1 MNIEGVLF
9 VDSTSSIDL
18 VGRGATFLDGAKNQT
33 GGSYGGRGGR
43 YGGSLLGL
51 EERGSYM
58 RPQEF
63 GAGGRYNS
71 STTHGGGAIKLA
83 VRKLRLDGVVRA
95 NGQPASQ
102 AGVGGGSGGSIWLDI
117 EELSGTGSIEANGGG
132 AYSAAGGGGGGRIAV
147 YYDRNVDFPLSQINA
162 KGGAGNGSG
171 AKAGGAGTIY
181 VVDRGQETAILRL
194 ESLGP
199 QSEQT
204 TISEDV
210 SSLSSLEVNSANVK
224 FQHARTIRNTPQVYI
239 DSVVHQE
246 GELEAI
252 GSSLKLDKSQ
262 LFLPTITPLSKE
274 QSWADVVLINNS
286 LLSHNFVSEN
296 SVRGID
302 WRVDTMQ
309 VDQSSAVD
317 VRGRGATFLDGAKN
331 QTGGSYGGRGGR
343 YGGSLLGL
351 EERGSYMRPQEFGA
365 GGRYNSST
373 THGGGAIKLAVRK
386 LRLDGVV
393 RANGQPASQAG
404 VGGGSG
410 GSIWLDIEELSGT
423 GSIEANGGGAYS
435 AAGGGGG
442 GRIAVYYDRN
452 VDFPLSQIN
461 AKGGAGN
468 GSGAKAGGAGTIYV
482 VDRGQETAILR
493 LESLGPQSEQ
503 TTISEDVSSLSS
515 LEVNSA
521 NVKFQHARTIR
532 NTPQVYIDSVVHQ
545 EGELEAIG
553 SSLKL
558 DKSQLFLPTITPL
571 SKEQSWADVV
581 LINNSLLSHN
591 FVSENSVRGIDWR
604 VDTMQVDQS
613 SAVDVRGRG
622 ATFLDGAKNQTGG
635 SYGGRGGRYGG
646 SLLGLEERGSYM
658 RPQEFGAGGRY
669 NSSTTHGGGAIKL
682 AVRKLRLDG
691 VVRANGQPASQAG
704 VGGGSGGSIWLDI
717 EELSGTGSIEAN
729 GGGAYSAAG
738 GGGGGRIAVYYDRN
752 VDFPLSQINAKGGAG
767 NGSGAKAGGAGTIY
781 VVDRG
786 QETAILRLESLGL
799 QSEQTTISEDV
810 SLLSSLEVNS
820 AAINIKG
827 DLVAK
832 DAVLSMDQ
840 GLLAIS
846 TLTRKGVV
854 QSWSEVTLRNNS
866 ALGHYYV
873 TEGSQ
878 RGLDWIVDKMSVDA
892 TSAIN
897 VSGYG
902 GEFIDGV
909 GDWAGGSYG
918 GRGGHYQNNGASA
931 EEYGSYLHPVDFG
944 SGGRY
949 GDLFTRGG
957 GAVKLKVN
965 QLRLDGAI
973 RADGWKGSNYFGGG
987 SGGSIWLDV
996 RELSGSGSISA
1007 NGADALHYAGGGG
1020 GGRVAVYY
1028 DKNIDFNLEAV
1039 TALGG
1044 LGHTGESGGA
1054 GTVYLEDRTL
1064 HRKELILASKSKN
1077 SERTIIS
1084 EDVSDLSRVVVQSA
1098 NIGFRH
1104 DRKIQNAA
1112 QVFKDSQV
1120 AQEGELEVSD
1130 SSLTMDSSLYIVATV
1145 TPRSKV
1151 QRWTDILLANNSRV
1165 RHGSAVDE
1173 SIRGIDWVADSVTID
1188 ETSSIDVTGFGRN
1201 YIEGTGTQAGGSYGG
1216 KGGSGASSNSG
1227 PVYGDSR
1234 YPIDFGA
1241 GGRGKSTSSVRGGGA
1256 IKLVTHALKLDGVL
1270 RADGKQGGTE
1280 EAGGS
1285 GGSIWI
1291 NTGTIEGKGTIFANG
1306 GDATYFGG
1314 GGGGGRVAVYYEDN
1328 AGFVLSQVAAKGGLG
1343 NRASSGEDGTV
1354 HIEQKNMAVVAV
1366 GSSPANGALLSSP
1379 LTEATIRFLHPI
1391 DSTSFTK
1398 ADVNIAGPVS
1408 VQVASVSMVDS
1419 LTARVLF
1426 ETPIS
1431 VRGDYS
1437 LEIGPEIKGTGGGLM
1452 DQDRD
1457 GVSGEPDD
1465 DKFRVNFQ
1473 MEVVDEVID
1482 RDTIIAA
1489 DDDSYRNKSLLV
1501 KGATLTVLGK
1511 HDFGEV
1517 RLTEGAIMTTSAAT
1531 SESQPIPEW
1540 NIGRLAIDHGAL
1552 IDVSGL
1558 GLPPTNDVIGD
1569 AGGSYGGAG
1578 DIDTET
1584 DAATNPVFGDKLEPA
1599 AYGIGGRGVNGAGF
1613 SLGGGALK
1621 LHVDELILE
1630 GDIRAN
1636 GGVAE
1641 LNTAGASGGS
1651 LLVNVRTISGEGI
1664 ISASG
1669 SSGNQSKGHGGG
1681 GRIALYY
1688 QNINGFSP
1696 AAQIMA
1702 SGGYEGEAAK
1712 GSVYTSH
1719 VKTPTAV
1726 KRTGL
1731 DKFTASRDT
1740 WVDIEFI
1747 NEIDPTSFTI
1757 EDVSLIDS
1765 LGVARNILQIEK
1777 QNAVTYRVT
1786 WDGELQEGKYS
1797 LLVGP
1802 GILAAT
1808 GEGMDQNGNGTTGE
1822 LADQYRH
1829 EFTVDRTPPAPVSV
1843 ISHGAGETY
1852 QLNQDVV
1859 TLTGET
1865 SANVAVWINGRE
1877 VKSYGEGAWAVDY
1890 SLSEGTNTLV
1900 ISARDEA
1907 GNSSEEI
1914 NLSFQVDL
1922 TLPQILAVTP
1932 GDLINVAPEQI
1943 RIRFIEE
1950 NVDASTSS
1958 MTLLRDGVVISGDA
1972 RIEGDE
1978 LIFVPASTLLS
1989 GHYKVR
1995 PEIKDIAGN
2004 TSIAKDYVFELDNVP
2019 PASVTLQAYPEVTTI
2034 NQYLFKGTK
2043 EAGSGVWLGETEII
2057 KPNADTTWQYSA
2069 ALVSG
2074 DNLLPFTLRDLAGN
2088 ASTPTIAN
2096 IRFDDAAPGQVALTV
2111 NGKGNGTEAALDWSV
2126 YDEFANGNDIAA
2138 YHIYVSGSNFS
2149 DIAGMTP
2156 AASTSSGA
2164 KTFKLAGLMRGATV
2178 YVAVVAEDA
2187 AGLKRAAVTAQA
2199 VTPEDIVKP
2208 EPIAE
2213 LRALSA
2219 STSIDLSWAQH
2230 ANAAGDL
2237 AGYRVYVNKAGSEEV
2252 KDIPLASANISDG
2265 RVGLKVEGLQAATAN
2280 PIRITAYDLAGN
2292 ESDAVSNP
2300 GVTLLANP
2308 AGVTTDPLSGQL
2320 KVSWQASQPANLVK
2334 EYRIY
2339 AQDAVFSSVAGMAPK
2354 TTVSGS
2360 ALTRNIAG
2368 LSNGVTY
2375 YVAVTAVNLSGGEE
2389 TQVAAVTG
2397 KPEEDNVGP
2406 EIVSVEFVSAN
2417 GSAQLS
2423 GSTLT
2428 MDGKVVVKANDP
2440 AGVSRVEF
2448 EKDGESWG
2456 MDLNADPDFERAW
2469 LLAGET
2475 DGAHTI
2481 SVSVY
2486 DNLNNVTQIKDIP
2499 VSVDLAAPSAPQL
2512 TAPLNGVTTNKVE
2525 VDVAGTATANTLVQL
2540 FVNGEAQGET
2550 YSVAEAGV
2558 FSGVVSLQNGV
2569 NEIAA
2574 KATYVGRTKV
2584 SAASDA
2590 LSVTLDDTLPNA
2602 PQSLST
2608 VGKALG
2614 KVALG
2619 WMPVNDPRV
2628 KGYNLYRSTDSFS
2641 TIAEAGAPVNQKL
2654 ITGTSYTDV
2663 PFTDGVYFYR
2673 VASVNELGSLS
2684 ELSES
2689 VEARAD
2695 SEAPKAIKVE
2705 YMAYGAKDEASG
2717 RFGPGLVDL
2726 TVTFDEPLRNPP
2738 YFALAME
2745 NALPLTVELERDFDD
2760 ELLYRGQFEIE
2771 ATTPTGVVTP
2781 VLAAFDSVGNRG
2793 SLVVSGG
2800 DLRIDTQGPDVRTLT
2815 VNPAAPIR
2823 NDDPAGKEV
2832 EVVLT
2837 LADDVNP
2844 GEEPKLVPFI
2854 EENGAPTVIADYQ
2867 DGITLSKDGSSQE
2880 GRPVYVGR
2888 MRLPLTAGQDQDG
2901 QPNAEQLGF
2910 LLSAQ
2915 DDLGNAAKP
2924 VPAHIRFQVYQGE
2937 LPPLGAPDQLT
2948 GKALPG
2954 GRVALNW
2961 SLVGSAAGYALYRK
2975 APGEVELSEWKRF
2988 DDVLT
2993 ESYIDGEPTP
3003 LADGEYQY
3011 AIASLR
3017 SENGQTTVSAP
3028 GVPVTI
3034 NADATAPTAPASLQ
3048 ARLSGS
3054 GVYLQWQ
3061 APAGDGLRY
3070 NVYRLNLPE
3079 TAEDIDL
3086 SDVAALQENLPKE
3099 IALDSKPSE
3108 TEHLYVVT
3116 AVDSAGNESAPS
3128 NTQYVNADL
3137 LPVNQLSVLLEND
3150 SRPVV
3155 NWSHNG
3161 ASIAG
3166 YDIYVGDD
3174 ADRVKLN
3181 ADLLT
3186 NADYEDLGYNAG
3198 EFSSGSVEERFYT
3211 VVAKDNQG
3219 KESIGHSLLLPAL
3232 SVDLKPADESENS
3245 VEPIKRGVMN
3255 RVLFRVANSGVT
3267 KIERA
3272 RLKVTVNVAGAAK
3285 SHYSDYFAVEPGSFS
3300 DVGVVIGGYQSLDA
3314 FADLDISILWSPQAG
3329 ENVEIRQWRQVAVG
3343 QSALVATLETLNFVR
3358 GATGKA
3364 RFRLEN
3370 VSDVESEILMAANSG
3385 KNASPD
3391 IRFILEDF
3399 AGNVYGATS
3408 IKQVTG
3414 DVVTT
3419 TDRST
3424 VARIPAG
3431 GEYVTE
3437 YFDVPV
3443 SSSVPESALLRLEID
3458 KLHYQVGRDT
3468 HVAIAGTRASQVV
3481 TLQETPYYGELTSV
3495 EPAKAFA
3502 GETVTIKGR
3511 AIDRASNEPMANAI
3525 LTVAMKVRGFERQ
3538 YAAFTDVQG
3547 QFEFT
3552 YTPTINDTGEY
3563 VVSIVHP
3570 DKLDRPEHGRFIVE
3584 GASVAPAIYKVSVPR
3599 NYEYGMDV
3607 RVKAGFSTQLTNVR
3621 LEWAAELDED
3631 GQPKPMADGLQVSS
3645 STLEAIAP
3653 NTTGY
3658 LKLKLTGD
3666 NLAPENG
3673 RLYFKVMTDNQE
3685 QPLALLTVQYYLS
3698 AAAPLAKVSP
3708 SYITTGVKL
3717 GDEQGE
3723 TFKVTNGGLETLTNA
3738 RLSLVDQYDAPAP
3751 EWVRIVGDRSLGNI
3765 AVNESRTIQLAF
3777 RPDATVPK
3785 GDYRFK
3791 VLIQGDNLPTQ
3802 PYIVDVAVTDSTF
3815 GGVHFHTSDIY
3826 TATKAEN
3833 GGLIPGLAK
3842 VRISLQNED
3851 VLSETYEIYTDEFGD
3866 GFLENLSTGSYTY
3879 RASAFD
3885 HDSVSGRIWVRSG
3898 AVTSEEVFLM
3908 NKLISVE
3915 FSVREITLEDRY
3927 EVVLNA
3933 TYETNVP
3940 APVVLFE
3947 PMSVNLPMMK
3957 KGEVFQGEFSL
3968 TNYGLVAAEDVKSNL
3983 TKGDNFARFEYFGE
3997 IPDTLFPGQVVVV
4010 PYRIIALQD
4019 FDPSADGD
4027 ASGAGCAN
4035 HNYNSDISFSSP
4047 CANGNVA
4054 KGNAGINHNAAGGSS
4069 CGEGGDSPFTLGG
4082 GIWSGDYGDFGS
4094 GTSVSPE
4101 PATSQGVGSGFCG
4114 DGDGNCGG
4122 GSGTESGS

>member
-1 MNIEGVLF
+1 MSFQIMHPSSRAVEDKMGIGTEILLNVIKRSLSAVLILGASIIYAAPSSDSPQSASYEAAVLADSPIAYWRLNETSEQNVAEDKSGNGHLAKVEGNLLVELGVLSSDSAKSF
-9 VDSTSSIDL
+9 ASGGLSVPDHPSFAMEQLTLEAWLKPYKAGTDGSSSFLFSHGGNNYNWGLYESKNRNYCLYVRIGVVKSVCVGQEDVPANAWSHLVGTYNGSSLILYLNGQERSRLEFAGMPTKNPGVIQFSNWSGYRFDGVIDEVAIYDHALNEGEINKHYQLINMPMRKGDIYRKVVSDSDPISFWELPENEGKLIDSIGNINGNITQPTQLTQGISGADHTASYFDYQKGQRAIVPHNSSHNLKEFSVEAWVKPEITGRYRGIITKMMNGNSYPGMALRLDGGSGTKFQFAINSSGGLIWATAPNTFELGEWYHLVGRYKDGVGASLYVNGELVDSAAAKEGALIITPSVPLVIGTHYNYNFTHLNFGGVIDSAAFYSHFLSEREIKAHYDAALTGIEPQSKPAKIVGASIPEKSTLTESCDIEIYFESPIDESSFTQDDVRLTKDGSEQRIKVKKLGDVKYALEVVGGIAHRAHYVLEVGPNISSGNVIGLDQDGDALYGEVGDDVFKLSFDSFLADFVITDEATIGDGPSEYEDKNILIDSGLITISGDHNFSDILLVNGGKIVTPDRAKASLNLSHLSIDESSSID
-18 VGRGATFLDGAKNQT
+18 VSGKGAAPDSDVRAYC
-33 GGSYGGRGGR
+33 GGSYGGE
-43 YGGSLLGL
+43 GGSHDWLPNKNVFGDYRRPHDLGI
-51 EERGSYM
+51 G
-58 RPQEF
+58 
-63 GAGGRYNS
+63 GAGNNDAS
-71 STTHGGGAIKLA
+71 FSTGGGAIKVIVDRLE
-83 VRKLRLDGVVRA
+83 LDGKILA
-95 NGQPASQ
+95 NGSGGANRMGAGSGGSVWIE
-102 AGVGGGSGGSIWLDI
+102 AGVIVGSGSIAANGGNRVNTTEGGGGGGGRVAIYYDELESFDVSTQVKALGGRRVHGNYESGAAGTIFIRNKVSGEEKLIIDNRGLDDANVARTGLSGSYPMPVEIYNARIKVIDANFLKLVAFNVHVAQKGDAKIGSLFFTNSVWQQSGNKLNITDEYSFIGGGFDTKGDLSLPNNELVVDNFTYTVFSDQNWKTITLKNGGVLTTGVPSGSLTQALIVKASSINVEAGSRIDVSGKGGLPDAEVCAHCGGSYGGVGGTPVNGQENKSAYGDYRQPVLPGTGGAGGNGSSGVRGAGAVKIIADWLNLDGEVKADGDYAKSQSESGAGGGSGGSIWLDI
-117 EELSGTGSIEANGGG
+117 
-132 AYSAAGGGGGGRIAV
+132 
-147 YYDRNVDFPLSQINA
+147 
-162 KGGAGNGSG
+162 
-171 AKAGGAGTIY
+171 
-181 VVDRGQETAILRL
+181 
-194 ESLGP
+194 
-199 QSEQT
+199 
-204 TISEDV
+204 
-210 SSLSSLEVNSANVK
+210 
-224 FQHARTIRNTPQVYI
+224 
-239 DSVVHQE
+239 
-246 GELEAI
+246 
-252 GSSLKLDKSQ
+252 
-262 LFLPTITPLSKE
+262 
-274 QSWADVVLINNS
+274 
-286 LLSHNFVSEN
+286 
-296 SVRGID
+296 GI
-302 WRVDTMQ
+302 
-309 VDQSSAVD
+309 
-317 VRGRGATFLDGAKN
+317 
-331 QTGGSYGGRGGR
+331 
-343 YGGSLLGL
+343 
-351 EERGSYMRPQEFGA
+351 
-365 GGRYNSST
+365 
-373 THGGGAIKLAVRK
+373 
-386 LRLDGVV
+386 
-393 RANGQPASQAG
+393 
-404 VGGGSG
+404 
-410 GSIWLDIEELSGT
+410 
-423 GSIEANGGGAYS
+423 
-435 AAGGGGG
+435 
-442 GRIAVYYDRN
+442 
-452 VDFPLSQIN
+452 
-461 AKGGAGN
+461 
-468 GSGAKAGGAGTIYV
+468 
-482 VDRGQETAILR
+482 
-493 LESLGPQSEQ
+493 
-503 TTISEDVSSLSS
+503 
-515 LEVNSA
+515 
-521 NVKFQHARTIR
+521 
-532 NTPQVYIDSVVHQ
+532 
-545 EGELEAIG
+545 
-553 SSLKL
+553 
-558 DKSQLFLPTITPL
+558 
-571 SKEQSWADVV
+571 
-581 LINNSLLSHN
+581 
-591 FVSENSVRGIDWR
+591 
-604 VDTMQVDQS
+604 
-613 SAVDVRGRG
+613 
-622 ATFLDGAKNQTGG
+622 
-635 SYGGRGGRYGG
+635 
-646 SLLGLEERGSYM
+646 
-658 RPQEFGAGGRY
+658 
-669 NSSTTHGGGAIKL
+669 
-682 AVRKLRLDG
+682 
-691 VVRANGQPASQAG
+691 
-704 VGGGSGGSIWLDI
+704 
-717 EELSGTGSIEAN
+717 
-729 GGGAYSAAG
+729 
-738 GGGGGRIAVYYDRN
+738 
-752 VDFPLSQINAKGGAG
+752 
-767 NGSGAKAGGAGTIY
+767 
-781 VVDRG
+781 
-786 QETAILRLESLGL
+786 
-799 QSEQTTISEDV
+799 
-810 SLLSSLEVNS
+810 
-820 AAINIKG
+820 
-827 DLVAK
+827 
-832 DAVLSMDQ
+832 
-840 GLLAIS
+840 
-846 TLTRKGVV
+846 
-854 QSWSEVTLRNNS
+854 
-866 ALGHYYV
+866 
-873 TEGSQ
+873 
-878 RGLDWIVDKMSVDA
+878 
-892 TSAIN
+892 
-897 VSGYG
+897 
-902 GEFIDGV
+902 
-909 GDWAGGSYG
+909 
-918 GRGGHYQNNGASA
+918 
-931 EEYGSYLHPVDFG
+931 
-944 SGGRY
+944 
-949 GDLFTRGG
+949 
-957 GAVKLKVN
+957 
-965 QLRLDGAI
+965 
-973 RADGWKGSNYFGGG
+973 
-987 SGGSIWLDV
+987 
-996 RELSGSGSISA
+996 LSGSGRILA
-1007 NGADALHYAGGGG
+1007 NGGAGDYAGGGA

-1028 DKNIDFNLEAV
+1028 SVLNAFDFA
-1039 TALGG
+1039 
-1044 LGHTGESGGA
+1044 
-1054 GTVYLEDRTL
+1054 
-1064 HRKELILASKSKN
+1064 
-1077 SERTIIS
+1077 
-1084 EDVSDLSRVVVQSA
+1084 
-1098 NIGFRH
+1098 
-1104 DRKIQNAA
+1104 
-1112 QVFKDSQV
+1112 SQV
-1120 AQEGELEVSD
+1120 EV
-1130 SSLTMDSSLYIVATV
+1130 
-1145 TPRSKV
+1145 
-1151 QRWTDILLANNSRV
+1151 N
-1165 RHGSAVDE
+1165 
-1173 SIRGIDWVADSVTID
+1173 
-1188 ETSSIDVTGFGRN
+1188 
-1201 YIEGTGTQAGGSYGG
+1201 GG
-1216 KGGSGASSNSG
+1216 KARHSG
-1227 PVYGDSR
+1227 
-1234 YPIDFGA
+1234 
-1241 GGRGKSTSSVRGGGA
+1241 
-1256 IKLVTHALKLDGVL
+1256 
-1270 RADGKQGGTE
+1270 
-1280 EAGGS
+1280 
-1285 GGSIWI
+1285 
-1291 NTGTIEGKGTIFANG
+1291 
-1306 GDATYFGG
+1306 
-1314 GGGGGRVAVYYEDN
+1314 
-1328 AGFVLSQVAAKGGLG
+1328 
-1343 NRASSGEDGTV
+1343 
-1354 HIEQKNMAVVAV
+1354 
-1366 GSSPANGALLSSP
+1366 
-1379 LTEATIRFLHPI
+1379 
-1391 DSTSFTK
+1391 FTP
-1398 ADVNIAGPVS
+1398 G
-1408 VQVASVSMVDS
+1408 
-1419 LTARVLF
+1419 
-1426 ETPIS
+1426 
-1431 VRGDYS
+1431 
-1437 LEIGPEIKGTGGGLM
+1437 
-1452 DQDRD
+1452 QD
-1457 GVSGEPDD
+1457 
-1465 DKFRVNFQ
+1465 
-1473 MEVVDEVID
+1473 
-1482 RDTIIAA
+1482 
-1489 DDDSYRNKSLLV
+1489 
-1501 KGATLTVLGK
+1501 
-1511 HDFGEV
+1511 
-1517 RLTEGAIMTTSAAT
+1517 
-1531 SESQPIPEW
+1531 
-1540 NIGRLAIDHGAL
+1540 
-1552 IDVSGL
+1552 
-1558 GLPPTNDVIGD
+1558 
-1569 AGGSYGGAG
+1569 
-1578 DIDTET
+1578 
-1584 DAATNPVFGDKLEPA
+1584 
-1599 AYGIGGRGVNGAGF
+1599 
-1613 SLGGGALK
+1613 
-1621 LHVDELILE
+1621 
-1630 GDIRAN
+1630 
-1636 GGVAE
+1636 
-1641 LNTAGASGGS
+1641 
-1651 LLVNVRTISGEGI
+1651 
-1664 ISASG
+1664 
-1669 SSGNQSKGHGGG
+1669 
-1681 GRIALYY
+1681 
-1688 QNINGFSP
+1688 
-1696 AAQIMA
+1696 
-1702 SGGYEGEAAK
+1702 
-1712 GSVYTSH
+1712 GSVYTEQKH
-1719 VKTPTAV
+1719 INTYV
-1726 KRTGL
+1726 TGL
-1731 DKFTASRDT
+1731 SVTEYVADKVQEITLSF
-1740 WVDIEFI
+1740 V
-1747 NEIDPTSFTI
+1747 NEIDPASF
-1757 EDVSLIDS
+1757 SIDD
-1765 LGVARNILQIEK
+1765 I
-1777 QNAVTYRVT
+1777 
-1786 WDGELQEGKYS
+1786 
-1797 LLVGP
+1797 LLVGDSSSVSITALEQIDGVQYRIRFSAP
-1802 GILAAT
+1802 LEDGTYRLTVGPDIKTKDGL
-1808 GEGMDQNGNGTTGE
+1808 GMDQNHNGAPNEADDAFVASFVVDTEKPAAPTVTSHNVSTPVLINARVINLSGVKEPGTLLWLNGKRVSGQEDVNWSVSNIALQEGDNQLSLKVGDLAGNFSEEVILAINVDSQAPEVLLMAPSGIINSSDNSIRVKAEDVGASGLSLKGASVAVYRNGLAVTGE
-1822 LADQYRH
+1822 LALASGEYI
-1829 EFTVDRTPPAPVSV
+1829 FTATAPLLEGSYKVV
-1843 ISHGAGETY
+1843 VKVADTHG
-1852 QLNQDVV
+1852 N
-1859 TLTGET
+1859 
-1865 SANVAVWINGRE
+1865 
-1877 VKSYGEGAWAVDY
+1877 
-1890 SLSEGTNTLV
+1890 
-1900 ISARDEA
+1900 ISAPKEYT
-1907 GNSSEEI
+1907 
-1914 NLSFQVDL
+1914 F
-1922 TLPQILAVTP
+1922 IL
-1932 GDLINVAPEQI
+1932 D
-1943 RIRFIEE
+1943 
-1950 NVDASTSS
+1950 STK
-1958 MTLLRDGVVISGDA
+1958 
-1972 RIEGDE
+1972 
-1978 LIFVPASTLLS
+1978 PASPQLEAF
-1989 GHYKVR
+1989 
-1995 PEIKDIAGN
+1995 PD
-2004 TSIAKDYVFELDNVP
+2004 
-2019 PASVTLQAYPEVTTI
+2019 VTDVNAYR
-2034 NQYLFKGTK
+2034 FKGTREK
-2043 EAGSGVWLGETEII
+2043 NSSVWVNGVQKLASED
-2057 KPNADTTWQYSA
+2057 KTTFDLLLDLQR
-2069 ALVSG
+2069 G
-2074 DNLLPFTLRDLAGN
+2074 DNRFEFVVIDAAGN
-2088 ASTPTIAN
+2088 ASVPTIAK
-2096 IRFDDAAPGQVALTV
+2096 IRFDDTVPGQVTFTV
-2111 NGKGNGTEAALDWSV
+2111 DGKGDGTEAMLDWSA
-2126 YDEFANGNDIAA
+2126 YDEFSNGNDIAA

-2156 AASTSSGA
+2156 AASISSGA

-2178 YVAVVAEDA
+2178 YAAVVAEDT
-2187 AGLKRAAVTAQA
+2187 AGLKRTAVTAQP

-2208 EPIAE
+2208 EPIVD

-2230 ANAAGDL
+2230 ANTAGDL
-2237 AGYRVYVNKAGSEEV
+2237 AGYRIYVNKAGDEEV
-2252 KDIPLASANISDG
+2252 KEIPLASASISDG
-2265 RVGLKVEGLQAATAN
+2265 RVNVKVEGLQAATAN

-2292 ESDAVSNP
+2292 ESNAVSNP

-2339 AQDAVFSSVAGMAPK
+2339 AQDAAFSSVAGMAPK

-2486 DNLNNVTQIKDIP
+2486 DNLNNVTQIKNIP

-2602 PQSLST
+2602 PQSLSA

-2684 ELSES
+2684 ELSE
-2689 VEARAD
+2689 VVDVKAD
-2695 SEAPKAIKVE
+2695 SEAPKAVKVE

-2726 TVTFDEPLRNPP
+2726 AVTFDEPLRNPP

-2771 ATTPTGVVTP
+2771 ATTPAGVVTP

-2915 DDLGNAAKP
+2915 DDLGNAVKP

-2954 GRVALNW
+2954 GRIALNW

-2975 APGEVELSEWKRF
+2975 APGETELSEWKRF
-2988 DDVLT
+2988 DDVLMD
-2993 ESYIDGEPTP
+2993 SYIDGESTP

-3017 SENGQTTVSAP
+3017 SENGQTTASAP
-3028 GVPVTI
+3028 GVPVLI

-3070 NVYRLNLPE
+3070 NVYRLNLPD

-3086 SDVAALQENLPKE
+3086 TGVAALQDNLPKE
-3099 IALDSKPSE
+3099 VALDSKPSE

-3166 YDIYVGDD
+3166 YDIYVGDE

-3255 RVLFRVANSGVT
+3255 RVMFRVANGGGA

-3272 RLKVTVNVAGAAK
+3272 RLKVTVNVGGTAK

-3443 SSSVPESALLRLEID
+3443 PSSVPESALLRLEID

-3468 HVAIAGTRASQVV
+3468 HVAIAGTRASQAV

-3538 YAAFTDVQG
+3538 YAAFTDVEG

-3621 LEWAAELDED
+3621 LEWAAELDEE

-3645 STLEAIAP
+3645 TALEAIAP

-3708 SYITTGVKL
+3708 SYITSGVKL

-3751 EWVRIVGDRSLGNI
+3751 AWVRIVGDRSLGDI

-3802 PYIVDVAVTDSTF
+3802 PYIVDVAVTDSTI

-3983 TKGDNFARFEYFGE
+3983 TKGDSFARFEYFGE
-3997 IPDTLFPGQVVVV
+3997 IPDTLFPGQVIVV

-4069 CGEGGDSPFTLGG
+4069 CDDGGDSPFTLGG
-4082 GIWSGDYGDFGS
+4082 GIWSGEYGDFGP

>member
-1 MNIEGVLF
+1 MGISTETLLNVIKRSLSAVLILGASIIYAAPSSGSPQSASYEAAVLADSPIAYWRLNETSEQNIAEDKSGNGHQAKVEGNLPLESGILSSDSAKSFSSGGLSVPNHPSFAVEQLTLEAWLKPYRAGTDGSSSFLF
-9 VDSTSSIDL
+9 SHGGSNYNWGLYESKNRSYCLYVRIGVVKSVCVTQEEVPTNSWSHLVGTYNGSSLILYLNGHEKARLDISGVPTNTPGVIQFSNWSGYRFEGALDEVAIYDHALNESTIKRHYQLISLPALKESVYRKVVSGSNPVSYWELPEMDGKVIDL
-18 VGRGATFLDGAKNQT
+18 VGDINGVATQSTQLTQGVSGADHAASYFDYQLSQRIVVPHNPNHNLKEFSVEAWVKPEVTGAYRGIITKMMNGNGYPGMALRVDGATGTKFQFAINSSRGLIWATAPNTFELGEWYHLVGRYKDGVGASLYVNGELVDSTAANEGTLIVTPSVPLVIGTHYNYNFTHLNFGGVIDSAVFYSHLLSEREIKAHYDAALTGIEPQSKPAKIVGASIPDKSTLTERSDIEIYFESPIDESSFAQDDVRLTKDGSEQRIKVKKLDDVKYALEVVGGIAHRAHYVLEVGPNISSGNVIGLDQDGDALYGEVGDDVFKLSFDTFFADFVITDEATIGDGASEYEDKNILIDSGLLT
-33 GGSYGGRGGR
+33 ISGDHNFSDILLVNGGKIVTPDRAKASLNLSYLSIDKSSSIDVSGKGAAPDSEVRAYCGGSYGGE
-43 YGGSLLGL
+43 GGSHDWLPNKNVFGDYRRPHDLGI
-51 EERGSYM
+51 G
-58 RPQEF
+58 
-63 GAGGRYNS
+63 GAGNNDAS
-71 STTHGGGAIKLA
+71 FSTGGGAIKVIVDRLELDGKILA
-83 VRKLRLDGVVRA
+83 NGSGGENRMGAGSGGSVWIEAGVIVGSGSIAANGGNRVNTTEGGGGGGGRIAIYYNELESFDINAQVETLGGKRVHGSYESGAAGTIYVRNRLTGDDKLIIDSRGMDDPNVARTGLSGSYPTPVEIYNARIKIMEATFSKVVAFNTHVAQKGDVNAESIFLHNGVWQQSGNKLGITEDYSFDGGGFDSKGELSLPNNKLVVDNYILTVYGDQNWSSVILKNAGVLTIGSTLAPPTHALRISASSIIIEKGATLDVSKKGNYPDAEICKYCGGSYGGIGGSTNGQLNKQVYGDYRQPVESGTGGLGANESSRSRGGGAVIIKTDNLQLDGVISA
-95 NGQPASQ
+95 NGENLKQSNSN
-102 AGVGGGSGGSIWLDI
+102 VGGGSGGSILLDVGV
-117 EELSGTGSIEANGGG
+117 LSGNGLLQANGGE
-132 AYSAAGGGGGGRIAV
+132 SPAGGGGAGGRIAI
-147 YYDRNVDFPLSQINA
+147 YYSMKEAFDFASQVRV
-162 KGGAGNGSG
+162 
-171 AKAGGAGTIY
+171 AGG
-181 VVDRGQETAILRL
+181 
-194 ESLGP
+194 
-199 QSEQT
+199 
-204 TISEDV
+204 
-210 SSLSSLEVNSANVK
+210 
-224 FQHARTIRNTPQVYI
+224 
-239 DSVVHQE
+239 
-246 GELEAI
+246 
-252 GSSLKLDKSQ
+252 KS
-262 LFLPTITPLSKE
+262 
-274 QSWADVVLINNS
+274 
-286 LLSHNFVSEN
+286 
-296 SVRGID
+296 
-302 WRVDTMQ
+302 
-309 VDQSSAVD
+309 
-317 VRGRGATFLDGAKN
+317 
-331 QTGGSYGGRGGR
+331 
-343 YGGSLLGL
+343 GL
-351 EERGSYMRPQEFGA
+351 A
-365 GGRYNSST
+365 
-373 THGGGAIKLAVRK
+373 
-386 LRLDGVV
+386 
-393 RANGQPASQAG
+393 
-404 VGGGSG
+404 
-410 GSIWLDIEELSGT
+410 
-423 GSIEANGGGAYS
+423 AY
-435 AAGGGGG
+435 
-442 GRIAVYYDRN
+442 
-452 VDFPLSQIN
+452 
-461 AKGGAGN
+461 
-468 GSGAKAGGAGTIYV
+468 
-482 VDRGQETAILR
+482 
-493 LESLGPQSEQ
+493 
-503 TTISEDVSSLSS
+503 
-515 LEVNSA
+515 
-521 NVKFQHARTIR
+521 
-532 NTPQVYIDSVVHQ
+532 
-545 EGELEAIG
+545 
-553 SSLKL
+553 
-558 DKSQLFLPTITPL
+558 
-571 SKEQSWADVV
+571 
-581 LINNSLLSHN
+581 
-591 FVSENSVRGIDWR
+591 
-604 VDTMQVDQS
+604 
-613 SAVDVRGRG
+613 
-622 ATFLDGAKNQTGG
+622 
-635 SYGGRGGRYGG
+635 
-646 SLLGLEERGSYM
+646 
-658 RPQEFGAGGRY
+658 
-669 NSSTTHGGGAIKL
+669 
-682 AVRKLRLDG
+682 
-691 VVRANGQPASQAG
+691 
-704 VGGGSGGSIWLDI
+704 
-717 EELSGTGSIEAN
+717 
-729 GGGAYSAAG
+729 
-738 GGGGGRIAVYYDRN
+738 
-752 VDFPLSQINAKGGAG
+752 
-767 NGSGAKAGGAGTIY
+767 
-781 VVDRG
+781 
-786 QETAILRLESLGL
+786 
-799 QSEQTTISEDV
+799 
-810 SLLSSLEVNS
+810 
-820 AAINIKG
+820 
-827 DLVAK
+827 
-832 DAVLSMDQ
+832 
-840 GLLAIS
+840 
-846 TLTRKGVV
+846 
-854 QSWSEVTLRNNS
+854 
-866 ALGHYYV
+866 
-873 TEGSQ
+873 
-878 RGLDWIVDKMSVDA
+878 
-892 TSAIN
+892 
-897 VSGYG
+897 
-902 GEFIDGV
+902 
-909 GDWAGGSYG
+909 
-918 GRGGHYQNNGASA
+918 
-931 EEYGSYLHPVDFG
+931 
-944 SGGRY
+944 
-949 GDLFTRGG
+949 
-957 GAVKLKVN
+957 
-965 QLRLDGAI
+965 
-973 RADGWKGSNYFGGG
+973 ADG
-987 SGGSIWLDV
+987 
-996 RELSGSGSISA
+996 
-1007 NGADALHYAGGGG
+1007 
-1020 GGRVAVYY
+1020 
-1028 DKNIDFNLEAV
+1028 
-1039 TALGG
+1039 
-1044 LGHTGESGGA
+1044 
-1054 GTVYLEDRTL
+1054 
-1064 HRKELILASKSKN
+1064 
-1077 SERTIIS
+1077 
-1084 EDVSDLSRVVVQSA
+1084 
-1098 NIGFRH
+1098 
-1104 DRKIQNAA
+1104 QN
-1112 QVFKDSQV
+1112 
-1120 AQEGELEVSD
+1120 
-1130 SSLTMDSSLYIVATV
+1130 
-1145 TPRSKV
+1145 
-1151 QRWTDILLANNSRV
+1151 
-1165 RHGSAVDE
+1165 
-1173 SIRGIDWVADSVTID
+1173 
-1188 ETSSIDVTGFGRN
+1188 
-1201 YIEGTGTQAGGSYGG
+1201 
-1216 KGGSGASSNSG
+1216 
-1227 PVYGDSR
+1227 
-1234 YPIDFGA
+1234 
-1241 GGRGKSTSSVRGGGA
+1241 
-1256 IKLVTHALKLDGVL
+1256 
-1270 RADGKQGGTE
+1270 
-1280 EAGGS
+1280 
-1285 GGSIWI
+1285 
-1291 NTGTIEGKGTIFANG
+1291 
-1306 GDATYFGG
+1306 
-1314 GGGGGRVAVYYEDN
+1314 
-1328 AGFVLSQVAAKGGLG
+1328 
-1343 NRASSGEDGTV
+1343 
-1354 HIEQKNMAVVAV
+1354 
-1366 GSSPANGALLSSP
+1366 
-1379 LTEATIRFLHPI
+1379 
-1391 DSTSFTK
+1391 
-1398 ADVNIAGPVS
+1398 
-1408 VQVASVSMVDS
+1408 
-1419 LTARVLF
+1419 
-1426 ETPIS
+1426 
-1431 VRGDYS
+1431 
-1437 LEIGPEIKGTGGGLM
+1437 
-1452 DQDRD
+1452 
-1457 GVSGEPDD
+1457 
-1465 DKFRVNFQ
+1465 
-1473 MEVVDEVID
+1473 
-1482 RDTIIAA
+1482 
-1489 DDDSYRNKSLLV
+1489 
-1501 KGATLTVLGK
+1501 
-1511 HDFGEV
+1511 
-1517 RLTEGAIMTTSAAT
+1517 
-1531 SESQPIPEW
+1531 
-1540 NIGRLAIDHGAL
+1540 
-1552 IDVSGL
+1552 
-1558 GLPPTNDVIGD
+1558 
-1569 AGGSYGGAG
+1569 
-1578 DIDTET
+1578 
-1584 DAATNPVFGDKLEPA
+1584 
-1599 AYGIGGRGVNGAGF
+1599 
-1613 SLGGGALK
+1613 
-1621 LHVDELILE
+1621 
-1630 GDIRAN
+1630 
-1636 GGVAE
+1636 
-1641 LNTAGASGGS
+1641 
-1651 LLVNVRTISGEGI
+1651 
-1664 ISASG
+1664 
-1669 SSGNQSKGHGGG
+1669 
-1681 GRIALYY
+1681 
-1688 QNINGFSP
+1688 
-1696 AAQIMA
+1696 
-1702 SGGYEGEAAK
+1702 
-1712 GSVYTSH
+1712 GSVYTEQKH
-1719 VKTPTAV
+1719 INTYV
-1726 KRTGL
+1726 TGL
-1731 DKFTASRDT
+1731 SVTDYVADKVQEITLSF
-1740 WVDIEFI
+1740 V
-1747 NEIDPTSFTI
+1747 NEIDPASFSIDDILLVDNGSPVSIFALEQINGVQYRIRLSTPL
-1757 EDVSLIDS
+1757 ED
-1765 LGVARNILQIEK
+1765 G
-1777 QNAVTYRVT
+1777 TYRLT
-1786 WDGELQEGKYS
+1786 
-1797 LLVGP
+1797 VGP
-1802 GILAAT
+1802 DIKTKDGL
-1808 GEGMDQNGNGTTGE
+1808 GMDQNQNGVPNE
-1822 LADQYRH
+1822 ADDAFVASFVVDT
-1829 EFTVDRTPPAPVSV
+1829 EKPAAPTVTSHNVSIPVLV
-1843 ISHGAGETY
+1843 
-1852 QLNQDVV
+1852 
-1859 TLTGET
+1859 
-1865 SANVAVWINGRE
+1865 
-1877 VKSYGEGAWAVDY
+1877 
-1890 SLSEGTNTLV
+1890 NTRIV
-1900 ISARDEA
+1900 
-1907 GNSSEEI
+1907 
-1914 NLSFQVDL
+1914 NLSGVKE
-1922 TLPQILAVTP
+1922 P
-1932 GDLINVAPEQI
+1932 GTSIWLNGKKVSGQDNV
-1943 RIRFIEE
+1943 
-1950 NVDASTSS
+1950 NWT
-1958 MTLLRDGVVISGDA
+1958 ISNIA
-1972 RIEGDE
+1972 LQEGDNQ
-1978 LIFVPASTLLS
+1978 LLL
-1989 GHYKVR
+1989 KV
-1995 PEIKDIAGN
+1995 G
-2004 TSIAKDYVFELDNVP
+2004 
-2019 PASVTLQAYPEVTTI
+2019 
-2034 NQYLFKGTK
+2034 
-2043 EAGSGVWLGETEII
+2043 
-2057 KPNADTTWQYSA
+2057 
-2069 ALVSG
+2069 
-2074 DNLLPFTLRDLAGN
+2074 DLAGN
-2088 ASTPTIAN
+2088 FSDEFMLAINVDSHAPEVLTMTPLGIINSSDNSIRVKAEDVGASGLSLKGASVAAYRNGLAVAGQLALSSGEYTFTATAPLLEGSYKVVVKVADTRGNISAPKEYTFILDSTKPASPQLEAFPDVTDVNAYRFKGTREKNSGVWVNGVQKLASEDKTTFDLLLDLERGDNRFEFVVIDAAGNASVPTIAK
-2096 IRFDDAAPGQVALTV
+2096 IRFDDTAPGQVTYTV
-2111 NGKGNGTEAALDWSV
+2111 DGKGDGTEAALDWTV

-2187 AGLKRAAVTAQA
+2187 AGLKRTAVTAQA

-2208 EPIAE
+2208 EPVSE

-2230 ANAAGDL
+2230 VNAAGDL

-2265 RVGLKVEGLQAATAN
+2265 RVGFTVEGLQAATAN

-2292 ESDAVSNP
+2292 ESAAVSNP

-2339 AQDAVFSSVAGMAPK
+2339 AQDAAFSSVAGMAPK

-2406 EIVSVEFVSAN
+2406 EIASVEFVSAN

-2423 GSTLT
+2423 GSTLA

-2486 DNLNNVTQIKDIP
+2486 DNLNNVTQIKNIP
-2499 VSVDLAAPSAPQL
+2499 VSVDLAAPLAPQL
-2512 TAPLNGVTTNKVE
+2512 TAPLSGVTTNKVE

-2550 YSVAEAGV
+2550 YSVEEAGV

-2569 NEIAA
+2569 NVITA

-2584 SAASDA
+2584 SAASES

-2602 PQSLST
+2602 PQSLSA

-2684 ELSES
+2684 ELSE
-2689 VEARAD
+2689 VVDVKAD
-2695 SEAPKAIKVE
+2695 SEAPKAVKVE
-2705 YMAYGAKDEASG
+2705 YMAYGARDEASG
-2717 RFGPGLVDL
+2717 RFGSGLVDL
-2726 TVTFDEPLRNPP
+2726 AVTFDEPLRNPP

-2771 ATTPTGVVTP
+2771 ATTPAGVVTP

-2793 SLVVSGG
+2793 SLVVSGS

-2915 DDLGNAAKP
+2915 DDLGNPAKP

-2961 SLVGSAAGYALYRK
+2961 SLVGSAAGYTLYRK
-2975 APGEVELSEWKRF
+2975 APGEAELSEWKRF

-2993 ESYIDGEPTP
+2993 DSYIDGEPTP
-3003 LADGEYQY
+3003 LVDGEYQY

-3017 SENGQTTVSAP
+3017 SENGQTTASAP
-3028 GVPVTI
+3028 GVPVSI
-3034 NADATAPTAPASLQ
+3034 NSDATAPTAPASLQ

-3099 IALDSKPSE
+3099 VALDSKPSE
-3108 TEHLYVVT
+3108 TEHLYMVT

-3137 LPVNQLSVLLEND
+3137 LPVNQLSVLLENY

-3255 RVLFRVANSGVT
+3255 RVLLRVANSGVT
-3267 KIERA
+3267 KVERA

-3385 KNASPD
+3385 KSDSPD

-3570 DKLDRPEHGRFIVE
+3570 DKLDRPEHSRFIVE

-3621 LEWAAELDED
+3621 LEWVAELDED

-3708 SYITTGVKL
+3708 SYITSGVKL

-3765 AVNESRTIQLAF
+3765 AVNESHTIQLAF

-3802 PYIVDVAVTDSTF
+3802 PYIVDVAVTDSTI

-3983 TKGDNFARFEYFGE
+3983 TKGDSFARFEYFGE

-4069 CGEGGDSPFTLGG
+4069 CSSSGGGGLGLGGGTLSSSFGGLGSGVTASPAPTKSQGIGGSFCPGADAGGGGQCSSGSAGEGG
-4082 GIWSGDYGDFGS
+4082 
-4094 GTSVSPE
+4094 
-4101 PATSQGVGSGFCG
+4101 
-4114 DGDGNCGG
+4114 GN
-4122 GSGTESGS
+4122 